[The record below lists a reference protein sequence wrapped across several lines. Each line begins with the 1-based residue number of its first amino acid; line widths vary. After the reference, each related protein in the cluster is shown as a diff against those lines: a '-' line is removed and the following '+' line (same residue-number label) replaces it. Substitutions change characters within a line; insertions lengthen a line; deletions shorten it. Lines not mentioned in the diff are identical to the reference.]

1 MVPYRRHELIVSAA
15 RELKF
20 VPIDELVKLTG
31 TSRTTIR
38 RDIADLSGQGK
49 IEKVH
54 GGISFSGENGSSAN
68 SYYYRNREKVF
79 QSEKTAIGKAA
90 QRYIHDGDVIVL
102 INGTTTTQVAR
113 HIQASKHV
121 SVITN
126 GIDIVNELRVKPNVE
141 VILLG
146 GIVNY
151 AHDVIVGPTVVKMLE
166 QFNPSKM
173 VTGAGGITEE
183 KGLTI
188 YNFIGAS
195 NFHEIVERVGEIIVV
210 ADRSKFGRNVLVQGA
225 PLDKI
230 GAVVTDRGVP
240 RDYVQML
247 KRHDIECT
255 LA

>member
-1 MVPYRRHELIVSAA
+1 MVPYKRHELILTAV

-20 VPIDELVKLTG
+20 VPIDELVELTG
-31 TSRTTIR
+31 SSRTTIR

-49 IEKVH
+49 IEKVR
-54 GGISFSGENGSSAN
+54 GGISFSGENGSSVT
-68 SYYYRNREKVF
+68 SYYYKNREKVF
-79 QSEKTAIGKAA
+79 HAEKTAIGKAA
-90 QRYIHDGDVIVL
+90 QQYIHDGDVIVL
-102 INGTTTTQVAR
+102 INGTTTAQVAR
-113 HIQASKHV
+113 HIHESK
-121 SVITN
+121 
-126 GIDIVNELRVKPNVE
+126 

-166 QFNPSKM
+166 EFNPSKM
-173 VTGAGGITEE
+173 ITGAGGVTAE

-225 PLDKI
+225 PLEKI
-230 GAVVTDRGVP
+230 SAVVTDRGVSA
-240 RDYVQML
+240 DYVKML
-247 KRHDIECT
+247 KRYDIGCT